1 MNGVKF
7 ISSIDC
13 CFPYSNP
20 KKARALAE
28 QSLKISPNAVF
39 MVIHE
44 LARLPKSKRSSQAE
58 RLAVLEFIEER
69 FVHPL
74 SGLTASLT
82 RRMIM
87 KKKTSVQ
94 QAVRSIE
101 MIKNFPRCYDALN
114 IAYFANDSANQL
126 VDRAYDAVKKNWEQ
140 TSD

>member
-1 MNGVKF
+1 MDEAKF

-20 KKARALAE
+20 RKARAFVE

-39 MVIHE
+39 MVMHE
-44 LARLPKSKRSSQAE
+44 LARLPRGERSTQAE

-74 SGLTASLT
+74 SGIAAMLT

-87 KKKTSVQ
+87 KKKTSVK
-94 QAVRSIE
+94 QAVAYIAI
-101 MIKNFPRCYDALN
+101 IKKFPGCYNALN
-114 IAYFANDSANQL
+114 LAYFANYSAN
-126 VDRAYDAVKKNWEQ
+126 RFIEEAFEAVKKNWEQ
-140 TSD
+140 KSD